1 MSTNALRVVYAEDDP
16 LVRDTAASML
26 RELGAEVSV
35 CKNGAEAV
43 LLCLSVNPDVALL
56 DLSMLGMDG
65 FDGAKRIRANDVV
78 AGRRI
83 RLVALSGRSPG
94 YEDQAR
100 TAGFDE
106 FLRKP
111 ITLEGLKEAVDRW
124 RSLSGAASRIDA
136 AVANAPAAPPPG
148 PPLA

>member
-1 MSTNALRVVYAEDDP
+1 MSPSTLRVVYAEDDP
-16 LVRDTAASML
+16 LVRDTAAEML

-65 FDGAKRIRANDVV
+65 FDGARRIRANDGVT
-78 AGRRI
+78 GRRI
-83 RLVALSGRSPG
+83 RLVALSGRTPG
-94 YEDQAR
+94 YEAEAR

-111 ITLEGLKEAVDRW
+111 ITFEGLREAVDRW
-124 RSLSGAASRIDA
+124 RVGSEG
-136 AVANAPAAPPPG
+136 
-148 PPLA
+148 

>member
-1 MSTNALRVVYAEDDP
+1 MTSNALRVVYAEDDP
-16 LVRDTAASML
+16 LVRDTAANML

-43 LLCLSVNPDVALL
+43 LLCLSLNPDVALL

-65 FDGAKRIRANDVV
+65 FDGAKRIRANDAV
-78 AGRRI
+78 AGRRV
-83 RLVALSGRSPG
+83 RLVALSGRAPG
-94 YEDQAR
+94 YEEQAR

-111 ITLEGLKEAVDRW
+111 ITLEGLKAAVDRW
-124 RSLSGAASRIDA
+124 RS
-136 AVANAPAAPPPG
+136 
-148 PPLA
+148 

>member
-124 RSLSGAASRIDA
+124 RS
-136 AVANAPAAPPPG
+136 
-148 PPLA
+148 